1 MAISGG
7 FPSGK
12 LEHRVDSKNSTIEPV
27 RPDQFGA
34 SVLAYSHIKVVTTG
48 SVVGVTG
55 QTVELSTSA
64 ARVGDFLN
72 FTSGTMSGF
81 LTKVIEQDGADV
93 VLGDDF
99 ASSLAAA
106 DAFEI
111 LRHAM
116 PRLNSSNELVTSGG
130 GGSSATTYATNVDDF
145 SATVTYVGKALPG
158 SSVASAVWQISRIT
172 TSGTVSLTTYADGDS
187 NFDNIWNNRTSLSY
201 S

>member
-34 SVLAYSHIKVVTTG
+34 SVLSYSYIKVIATG

-55 QTVELSTSA
+55 QTVELSGSV

-72 FTSGTMSGF
+72 FTSGARSGY
-81 LTKVIEQDGADV
+81 LTKVIAQDGAEV
-93 VLGDDF
+93 VLGDDY
-99 ASSLAAA
+99 AGDLAAA

-116 PRLNSSNELVTSGG
+116 PRLNSSNELVTSGST
-130 GGSSATTYATNVDDF
+130 GSSSVDYATNVDDA

-158 SSVASAVWQISRIT
+158 SSAASAVWQITRIT
-172 TSGTVSLTTYADGDS
+172 TSGTVTLTAYADGDS
-187 NFDNIWNNRTSLSY
+187 NFDNVWNNRAALSY
-201 S
+201 T